1 MAANLTGLSNSY
13 YKNAND
19 QSKRSFE
26 LARIISFIGGLI
38 LLVSLIAVFAAAFL
52 HFGEYTLI
60 INGIGVLISAII
72 EGIAGLN
79 LVYDKATKQFTRSQL
94 FLDRIQRASMA
105 FAMAENMPDETRKQ
119 ETFEKI
125 TSELIRVGEQMKAK
139 EVI

>member
-1 MAANLTGLSNSY
+1 MYHPRLG
-13 YKNAND
+13 
-19 QSKRSFE
+19 
-26 LARIISFIGGLI
+26 
-38 LLVSLIAVFAAAFL
+38 SLP